1 VSRFGVWVHPEPPA
15 RIEAW
20 GELCISTV
28 PDLQSCVLRALRER
42 PGGPFVVDLRRVW
55 FCDLAGLRATWWIRD
70 LGRSAETDVQV
81 RESAAIRDV
90 ARLIGQIR
98 AARIA

>member
-1 VSRFGVWVHPEPPA
+1 MSRFGVWIHPEPA

-28 PDLQSCVLRALRER
+28 PDLQACVLRAVHER
-42 PGGPFVVDLRRVW
+42 PGGPIVVDLRRVW

-70 LGRSAETDVQV
+70 LARSAETDVQV
-81 RESAAIRDV
+81 RESAAIRNIAWLV
-90 ARLIGQIR
+90 GQIR
-98 AARIA
+98 AARVA